1 LPCALCLAPVLTMTN
16 EEKAAI
22 LLLLLDEEIASQVMK
37 NLTKAEVRRI
47 GKHMGRITS
56 ISAKEAQVVAKEFCD
71 LAKDKG
77 GIFSVGINQARNI
90 VLKALGPESA
100 GGMLSDMKT
109 DEDPLD
115 EIPAFEKLKDMDPK
129 LLMDFARTE
138 HPQTVALILAQLRP
152 DRAADVLDQLTPE
165 TQLEVVRRMASLK
178 SVPRDVIEDVA
189 KTLETEVMTNST
201 GQKEIGGVRKMA
213 EILKNMKRDSENN
226 IINAIDG
233 ADPDLAAEIRGMML
247 TFEDL
252 LQIDDRGMQELLK
265 ELSSED
271 LSRALKVVD
280 EEGRGKIY
288 RNMSKRGANMIRE
301 EIEMMPPTRLSD
313 VEKSQRTILEIAKR
327 LESEGRILIVSR
339 DEDQFV

>member
-1 LPCALCLAPVLTMTN
+1 MTN

-56 ISAKEAQVVAKEFCD
+56 ISTKEAQVVAKEFCD
-71 LAKDKG
+71 LVKDKG
-77 GIFSVGINQARNI
+77 GIFSVGVNQARNI
-90 VLKALGPESA
+90 VMKALGPENA
-100 GGMLSDMKT
+100 GGMLNDMKT
-109 DEDPLD
+109 EDDPLD

-129 LLMDFARTE
+129 LLVDFTRTE

-152 DRAADVLDQLTPE
+152 DRAADVLDHLTPE
-165 TQLEVVRRMASLK
+165 TQLEVVRRMANLK
-178 SVPRDVIEDVA
+178 SVPKDVIEDVA
-189 KTLETEVMTNST
+189 KTLETEVMTNSA

-233 ADPDLAAEIRGMML
+233 TDPDLAAEIRGMMF
-247 TFEDL
+247 TFDDL

-280 EEGRGKIY
+280 EEARGKVY
-288 RNMSKRGANMIRE
+288 RNMSKRGADMIRE

-313 VEKSQRTILEIAKR
+313 VEKSQRIILEIAKR
-327 LESEGRILIVSR
+327 LESEGRILIIRR

>member
-1 LPCALCLAPVLTMTN
+1 MTN

-56 ISAKEAQVVAKEFCD
+56 ISTKEAQVVAKEFCD
-71 LAKDKG
+71 LVKDKG
-77 GIFSVGINQARNI
+77 GIFSVGVNQARNI
-90 VLKALGPESA
+90 VMKALGPENA
-100 GGMLSDMKT
+100 GGMLNDMKT
-109 DEDPLD
+109 EDDPLD

-129 LLMDFARTE
+129 LLVDFTRTE

-152 DRAADVLDQLTPE
+152 DRAADVLDHLTPE
-165 TQLEVVRRMASLK
+165 TQLEVVRRMANLK
-178 SVPRDVIEDVA
+178 SVPKDVIEDVA
-189 KTLETEVMTNST
+189 KTLETEVMTNSA

-213 EILKNMKRDSENN
+213 AILKNMKRDSENN

-233 ADPDLAAEIRGMML
+233 TDPDLAAEIRGMMF
-247 TFEDL
+247 TFDDL

-280 EEGRGKIY
+280 EEARGKVY
-288 RNMSKRGANMIRE
+288 RNMSKRGADMIRE

-313 VEKSQRTILEIAKR
+313 VEKSQRIILEIAKR
-327 LESEGRILIVSR
+327 LESEGRILIIRR

>member
-1 LPCALCLAPVLTMTN
+1 MTN

-56 ISAKEAQVVAKEFCD
+56 ISTKEAQVVAKEFCD
-71 LAKDKG
+71 LVKDKG
-77 GIFSVGINQARNI
+77 GIFSVGVNQARNI
-90 VLKALGPESA
+90 VMKALGPENA
-100 GGMLSDMKT
+100 GGMLNDMKT
-109 DEDPLD
+109 EDDPLD

-129 LLMDFARTE
+129 LLVDFTRTE

-152 DRAADVLDQLTPE
+152 DRAADVLDHLTPE
-165 TQLEVVRRMASLK
+165 TQLEVVRRMANLK
-178 SVPRDVIEDVA
+178 SVPKDVIEDVA
-189 KTLETEVMTNST
+189 KTLETEVMTNSA

-233 ADPDLAAEIRGMML
+233 TDPDLAAEIRGMMF
-247 TFEDL
+247 TFDDL

-280 EEGRGKIY
+280 EEARGKIY
-288 RNMSKRGANMIRE
+288 RNMSKRGADMIRE

-313 VEKSQRTILEIAKR
+313 VEKSQRIILEIAKR
-327 LESEGRILIVSR
+327 LESEGRILIIRR

>member
-1 LPCALCLAPVLTMTN
+1 MTN

-56 ISAKEAQVVAKEFCD
+56 ISTKEAQVVAKEFCD
-71 LAKDKG
+71 LVKDKG
-77 GIFSVGINQARNI
+77 GIFSVGVNQARNI
-90 VLKALGPESA
+90 VMKALGPENA
-100 GGMLSDMKT
+100 GGMLNDMKT
-109 DEDPLD
+109 EDDPLD

-129 LLMDFARTE
+129 LLVDFTRTE

-152 DRAADVLDQLTPE
+152 DRAADVLDHLTPE
-165 TQLEVVRRMASLK
+165 TQLEVVRRMANLK
-178 SVPRDVIEDVA
+178 SVPKDVIEDVA
-189 KTLETEVMTNST
+189 KTLETEVMTNSA

-233 ADPDLAAEIRGMML
+233 TDPDLAAEIRGMMF
-247 TFEDL
+247 TFDDL

-280 EEGRGKIY
+280 EEARGKVY
-288 RNMSKRGANMIRE
+288 RNMSKRGADMIRE

-313 VEKSQRTILEIAKR
+313 VEKSQKIILEIAKR
-327 LESEGRILIVSR
+327 LESEGRILIIRR

>member
-1 LPCALCLAPVLTMTN
+1 MTN

-56 ISAKEAQVVAKEFCD
+56 ISTKEAQVVAKEFCD
-71 LAKDKG
+71 LVKDKG
-77 GIFSVGINQARNI
+77 GIFSVGVNQARNI
-90 VLKALGPESA
+90 VMKALGPENA
-100 GGMLSDMKT
+100 GGMLNDMKT
-109 DEDPLD
+109 EDDPLD

-129 LLMDFARTE
+129 LLVDFTRTE

-152 DRAADVLDQLTPE
+152 DRAADVLDHLTPE
-165 TQLEVVRRMASLK
+165 TQLEVVRRMANLK
-178 SVPRDVIEDVA
+178 SVPKDVIEDVA
-189 KTLETEVMTNST
+189 KTLETEVMTNSA

-213 EILKNMKRDSENN
+213 EILKNMKRDSVNN

-233 ADPDLAAEIRGMML
+233 TDPDLAAEIRGMMF
-247 TFEDL
+247 TFDDL

-280 EEGRGKIY
+280 EEARGKVY
-288 RNMSKRGANMIRE
+288 RNMSKRGADMIRE

-313 VEKSQRTILEIAKR
+313 VEKSQRIILEIAKR
-327 LESEGRILIVSR
+327 LESEGRILIIRR

>member
-1 LPCALCLAPVLTMTN
+1 MTN

-56 ISAKEAQVVAKEFCD
+56 ISTKEAQVVAKEFCD
-71 LAKDKG
+71 LVKDKG
-77 GIFSVGINQARNI
+77 GIFSVGVNQARNI
-90 VLKALGPESA
+90 VMKALGPENA
-100 GGMLSDMKT
+100 GGMLNDMKT
-109 DEDPLD
+109 EDDPLD

-129 LLMDFARTE
+129 LLVDFTRTE

-152 DRAADVLDQLTPE
+152 DRAADVLDHLTPE
-165 TQLEVVRRMASLK
+165 TQLEVVRRMANLK
-178 SVPRDVIEDVA
+178 SVPKDVIEDVA
-189 KTLETEVMTNST
+189 KTLETEVMTNSA

-213 EILKNMKRDSENN
+213 AILKNMKRDSENN

-233 ADPDLAAEIRGMML
+233 TDPDLAAEIRGMMF
-247 TFEDL
+247 TFDDL

-280 EEGRGKIY
+280 EEARGKIY
-288 RNMSKRGANMIRE
+288 RNMSKRGADMIRE

-313 VEKSQRTILEIAKR
+313 VEKSQRIILEIAKR
-327 LESEGRILIVSR
+327 LESEGRILIIRR

>member
-1 LPCALCLAPVLTMTN
+1 MTN

-37 NLTKAEVRRI
+37 NLSKAEVRRI
-47 GKHMGRITS
+47 GKHMGHITS
-56 ISAKEAQVVAKEFCD
+56 ISTKEAQVVAKEFCD
-71 LAKDKG
+71 LVKDKG
-77 GIFSVGINQARNI
+77 GIFSIGVNQARNI
-90 VLKALGPESA
+90 VMKALGPDNA
-100 GGMLSDMKT
+100 GGMLNDMKT
-109 DEDPLD
+109 DDDPLD
-115 EIPAFEKLKDMDPK
+115 EMPAFEKLKDMDPK
-129 LLMDFARTE
+129 LLVDFTRTE

-152 DRAADVLDQLTPE
+152 DRAASVLDQLTPE
-165 TQLEVVRRMASLK
+165 TQLEVVRRMANLK

-189 KTLETEVMTNST
+189 KTLETEVMTNSA
-201 GQKEIGGVRKMA
+201 GQKEIGGIRRMA

-233 ADPDLAAEIRGMML
+233 TDPDLASEIRGMMF
-247 TFEDL
+247 TFDDL

-271 LSRALKVVD
+271 LARALKVVD
-280 EEGRGKIY
+280 EESRGKIY
-288 RNMSKRGANMIRE
+288 RNMSKRGADMIRE

-313 VEKSQRTILEIAKR
+313 VEKSQKIILEIAKR
-327 LESEGRILIVSR
+327 LESEGRILIIRR